1 MPPVPSEE
9 IFRRQRKQALFLDS
23 WYMIGGAVE
32 MLLHDSQ
39 LDFHNDLCFSLRGCE
54 TCSCSII
61 NANSVTLGVS
71 TNFMISCVHVLIDS

>member
-1 MPPVPSEE
+1 VKTEE
-9 IFRRQRKQALFLDS
+9 IFRPQRKQVLFLDS

-39 LDFHNDLCFSLRGCE
+39 LDFHNDLCFSLRSCE
-54 TCSCSII
+54 TCSCGII

-71 TNFMISCVHVLIDS
+71 TNLMTYFLCPCTN